1 MIQVSGFMK
10 LKKITFSLMA
20 AAALSPVAA
29 FCASA
34 LGQSVAMNRLVTPN
48 GDGRNDTF
56 VFRCHNPRDS
66 AIEAKVYDLSGR
78 EIAAMRLKS
87 IGTAAPYYHNYEW
100 DPNSGSRKEGGIYIY
115 QIRMETAVYKGTIV
129 VIR

>member
-1 MIQVSGFMK
+1 MK

-66 AIEAKVYDLSGR
+66 AVEAKVYDLSGR

-87 IGTAAPYYHNYEW
+87 IGTSDYFYNYEW
-100 DPNSGSRKEGGIYIY
+100 DPNSGSRKEGGVYIY